1 MRRALIIAALLLPA
15 VAHADP
21 ISVFAAVL
29 ATTGSA
35 AFAGGVAAVTSFL
48 AANAFAVGLVAVNV
62 FGAASG
68 RRKARKAAALQRAE
82 YNASL
87 QDRSV
92 TTLSAN
98 PPWRIVYGRC
108 ITGGD
113 IVAIFT
119 SDKTGTRPNGASY
132 TKPDA
137 LKHLVIVL
145 AAHQVQAINEV
156 FIDGVAL
163 GALDGSGWVTTGEF
177 YKAGEATFR
186 TVSIA
191 PGGNYNAGTVVTVLD
206 AWYTVGAG
214 LEATTYPVTVT
225 LTSGNTVINNG
236 SAQTVEVRYTINATA
251 ARVRVSKQL
260 GTDTQTVDTYL
271 NSVAPTQW
279 DSSCRLR
286 GLAYVVLT
294 LDLEEPR
301 FQGGPPNVTFDVSG
315 RLALDPR
322 TATTAWTQNPAVLV
336 RDFLTSPWG
345 YACASTDIDTTLHNA
360 AANACDVAISLD
372 VGGVV
377 TTGQPTYTCNGAF
390 TTADSREAVLEDLCE
405 SMAGFASY
413 GATWGI
419 VAGAWTA
426 PVMTLTDDDLDG
438 QLEVVQAGAGMEALF
453 NGLRGQYIAA
463 GKATPSDFDSYA
475 NATFVAADGQALWS
489 DIALPFT
496 NNKARARN
504 LARVFVERNRDG
516 LVIRYPAK
524 LRAWPLQIGDRVT
537 VTSAEYGFSAKPFR
551 VTDWQFGATTAVQ
564 LTLQEDAAAV
574 YDLADAATADP
585 APNTALPNPWLLSAL
600 TGVTATSGAST
611 VLKSGNRA
619 LIPRILVQ
627 WNPVTDAY
635 VADGTG
641 RIELLWMRNSGPWQ
655 RMSLPGDSTSAY
667 ITGVDNRDFVVIEA
681 RARNGLGAVSNS
693 VFVGHVVLASALEP
707 EGNLIDPSW
716 WRPGATMEWPEYVGA
731 SAANAIVWGTGPKLL
746 QQALWRATAVL
757 AGGVNGGWE
766 QGSLAGLYKNAFAV
780 DVKQTY
786 RFALPVFLT
795 AGHSGQWEFGPSFGG
810 VVCTLNTATPV
821 ADPRFY
827 LAAVTTPQKGRW
839 CLLVG
844 YVFPA
849 GSTGLSNAGAGVYDM
864 ETGELYAGGTNFCW
878 ASAATE
884 CAMRVFFT
892 AGGLGSVNYWG
903 FPLVER
909 IDFAQPARIT
919 YIGGLA
925 VGTNQLANSSVTEGS
940 LYDVSTAT
948 GSTGSPGASV
958 RVVTM
963 WGPTITTE
971 AGDEL
976 DFVVSGVLDET
987 FWSQCTVAHVELW
1000 LTHAPTF
1007 GGTQTE
1013 FGTRRRY
1020 MAPVDVY
1027 TSTTPIVLDMTGQ
1040 LGPGAVTQDYVLRV
1054 SITYRDAAGAAKQC
1068 GKNFSADAQWRVV
1081 RRKR

>member
-1 MRRALIIAALLLPA
+1 MNRALLIAAMLLPA
-15 VAHADP
+15 AAHADP

-119 SDKTGTRPNGASY
+119 TDKTGTRPNGSTY

-345 YACASTDIDTTLHNA
+345 YACSSTDIDTTLHNA

-475 NATFVAADGQALWS
+475 NAAFVAADGQALWS

-585 APNTALPNPWLLSAL
+585 APNTALPNPWLVTAL
-600 TGVTATSGAST
+600 TSVVAYSGPDT
-611 VLKSGNRA
+611 VLKSGTQA
-619 LIPRILVQ
+619 VSPRILVT
-627 WNPVTDAY
+627 WAAVTDAY
-635 VADGTG
+635 VAEDGG
-641 RIELLWMRNSGPWQ
+641 VIELYWRRPVGQWVQQNV
-655 RMSLPGDSTSAY
+655 PGDATSAY
-667 ITGVDNRDFVVIEA
+667 LIGVAHGEPTLVAA
-681 RARNGLGAVSNS
+681 RARNSLGAVGP
-693 VFVGHVVLASALEP
+693 FVYVAHVVQGLLHSSNAGGNMLVNPCFMDKVLLPWAVTASTLSGAVVSTTDIWAGAYNLDTRETGYILKPSAGGTDTQYVDVSPAPAGLVATPGRWFQFSIWACQLFSGAQIYCEFRNSAGAIIGYGGNTAAAYSTMSAGGSSTAWRAQPGDDGQAQYQANYAKLWFTAQAPAGTARIVPMVRMYQAPAAPYSYVFMTRAMLCEVSENCNVLVPFDFGAGGLYAVPEVNTRHLAIESATSSSQVTVATDLYTFPLSGGVQDRNFAAISYTNNTSAAVTVELTGSALRQLVCDAGQS
-707 EGNLIDPSW
+707 GNAQLLCWVSVLNVTDSLLVSSIQDWMDYQLRNVAP
-716 WRPGATMEWPEYVGA
+716 GA
-731 SAANAIVWGTGPKLL
+731 SAQFMEAISFSISVPAGKNYSFTPKARTVIGGGGTG
-746 QQALWRATAVL
+746 
-757 AGGVNGGWE
+757 N
-766 QGSLAGLYKNAFAV
+766 
-780 DVKQTY
+780 
-786 RFALPVFLT
+786 PV
-795 AGHSGQWEFGPSFGG
+795 
-810 VVCTLNTATPV
+810 LNTYAYSL
-821 ADPRFY
+821 R
-827 LAAVTTPQKGRW
+827 LAA
-839 CLLVG
+839 L
-844 YVFPA
+844 
-849 GSTGLSNAGAGVYDM
+849 
-864 ETGELYAGGTNFCW
+864 
-878 ASAATE
+878 
-884 CAMRVFFT
+884 
-892 AGGLGSVNYWG
+892 
-903 FPLVER
+903 
-909 IDFAQPARIT
+909 
-919 YIGGLA
+919 
-925 VGTNQLANSSVTEGS
+925 
-940 LYDVSTAT
+940 
-948 GSTGSPGASV
+948 
-958 RVVTM
+958 
-963 WGPTITTE
+963 
-971 AGDEL
+971 
-976 DFVVSGVLDET
+976 
-987 FWSQCTVAHVELW
+987 
-1000 LTHAPTF
+1000 
-1007 GGTQTE
+1007 
-1013 FGTRRRY
+1013 
-1020 MAPVDVY
+1020 
-1027 TSTTPIVLDMTGQ
+1027 
-1040 LGPGAVTQDYVLRV
+1040 
-1054 SITYRDAAGAAKQC
+1054 
-1068 GKNFSADAQWRVV
+1068 
-1081 RRKR
+1081 KR